1 MSNEVGMMKTVRSSE
16 FEVRSFS
23 SNYSRLIRLLVIV
36 LALFFLSDF
45 LCAQGDPASEW
56 DLLYTKIRDRRVS
69 KEEARTKLS
78 LLEAQLRNDF
88 SKQMEGAHEEGSAF
102 PLEGYTARSIGGK
115 DGSGY
120 QIKGYD
126 FFDGNDHKGHPG
138 HDIFILD
145 RNQDTLDD
153 KTGKPATVI
162 SVSSGIVVSTNTNWE
177 LSSSIRGGN
186 YIWVFDPAG
195 GRYFYYAHME
205 KIFVTVGQGISKGNR
220 IGTVGR
226 TGLNAYPKRSPT
238 HLHFTVHQSMDGYPR
253 PINTYKE
260 LANK

>member
-1 MSNEVGMMKTVRSSE
+1 MMRRVRCSALG
-16 FEVRSFS
+16 VRRCS
-23 SNYSRLIRLLVIV
+23 SNHFELLKPFIMVF
-36 LALFFLSDF
+36 ALFFFSDF

-56 DLLYTKIRDRRVS
+56 NLLYGRIRDRLIS
-69 KEEARTKLS
+69 KNEARAQLS
-78 LLEAQLRNDF
+78 ILEAQLRNDY
-88 SKQMEGAHEEGSAF
+88 SRQTKAGHDEGPAF
-102 PLEGYTARSIGGK
+102 PLEGHTVRSVGGK

-120 QIKGYD
+120 QVQGYD
-126 FFDGNDHKGHPG
+126 FFDGNDHRGHPG

-145 RNQDTLDD
+145 RNQDSLDD
-153 KTGKPATVI
+153 KTGKPVTVV
-162 SVSSGIVVSTNTNWE
+162 SVSSGIVVATNTNWE
-177 LSSSIRGGN
+177 PSSPIRGGN

-205 KIFVTVGQGISKGNR
+205 KIFVTVGQIISKGHR

-238 HLHFTVHQSMDGYPR
+238 HLHFTVHQSAEGYPR

-260 LANK
+260 LLKK

>member
-1 MSNEVGMMKTVRSSE
+1 MRTKRYRLQSVRDRHTFILTLFVILSLYC
-16 FEVRSFS
+16 FVPT
-23 SNYSRLIRLLVIV
+23 LLW
-36 LALFFLSDF
+36 AMDE
-45 LCAQGDPASEW
+45 PAAEW
-56 DLLYTKIRDRRVS
+56 NLLYTRIRDRRVP

-88 SKQMEGAHEEGSAF
+88 AKEVKGMQDKGSAF

-120 QIKGYD
+120 QVKGYD

-145 RNQDTLDD
+145 RNQDSLDD
-153 KTGKPATVI
+153 KTGKPVNVI
-162 SVSSGIVVSTNTNWE
+162 SVSAGIVVSINMNWE
-177 LSSSIRGGN
+177 PSSSIRGGN
-186 YIWVFDPAG
+186 YIWVFDPAA
-195 GRYFYYAHME
+195 GRYFYYAHLD
-205 KIFVTVGQGISKGNR
+205 KIFVTVGQVVSKGTR
-220 IGTVGR
+220 MGTIGR

-238 HLHFTVHQSMDGYPR
+238 HLHFTVHESVDGYPR

-260 LANK
+260 LK

>member
-1 MSNEVGMMKTVRSSE
+1 MMKTVRSSK

-23 SNYSRLIRLLVIV
+23 SNYSRLIKLLVVV
-36 LALFFLSDF
+36 LPLFFLSDF

-56 DLLYTKIRDRRVS
+56 NFLYTKIRDRRIS

-78 LLEAQLRNDF
+78 LLEAQLRNAF
-88 SKQMEGAHEEGSAF
+88 SKQMEGAHDEGFAF
-102 PLEGYTARSIGGK
+102 PLEGHTARSIGGK

-145 RNQDTLDD
+145 RNQDSVDD
-153 KTGKPATVI
+153 KTGKPVTVI
-162 SVSSGIVVSTNTNWE
+162 SVSSGTVVSMNTNWE
-177 LSSSIRGGN
+177 PSSSIRGGN
-186 YIWVFDPAG
+186 YIWVFNPASD
-195 GRYFYYAHME
+195 RYFYYAHME
-205 KIFVTVGQGISKGNR
+205 KIFVTVGQVISKGDR

-238 HLHFTVHQSMDGYPR
+238 HLHFTVHQSAEGYPR
-253 PINTYKE
+253 PINVYKE
-260 LANK
+260 LLKK